1 MKANCSTVGHVLTT
15 PATILRTSVVAVML
29 PSGLRLVP
37 ATLAHLTGRH
47 SFFHLHLNLI
57 DSLIEKTSESPL
69 INFNR
74 TDLNISAETSFA
86 ESLVRHPKTHPNSPF
101 ETLSGYCCRKTRQFY
116 LLLSIWWAESE
127 SSESETSLFHPFISV
142 FNTLL
147 ETKGERWKMAVY
159 LRPVQEEVGQ

>member
-116 LLLSIWWAESE
+116 LLLSI
-127 SSESETSLFHPFISV
+127 
-142 FNTLL
+142 
-147 ETKGERWKMAVY
+147 
-159 LRPVQEEVGQ
+159 